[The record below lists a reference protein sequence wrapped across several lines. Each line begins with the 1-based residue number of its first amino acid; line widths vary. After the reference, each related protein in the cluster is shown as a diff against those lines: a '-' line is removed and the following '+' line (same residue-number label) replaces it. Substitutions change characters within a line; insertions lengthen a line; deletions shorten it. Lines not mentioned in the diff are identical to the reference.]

1 MCIGAGAA
9 VDVVV
14 VVVVAAIVGVTGM
27 VAWLYAGAED
37 DDDE

>member
-9 VDVVV
+9 VDV

-27 VAWLYAGAED
+27 VAWLYAGAEND